1 MVLIDLPL
9 PLRETLEDFV
19 TARGPE
25 PPAATG
31 LPTPSRVWSSFA
43 FLVRGGGGCCRSITS
58 GGKVSFSSGSGS
70 SSCSSSVLCMM
81 TEETR
86 LGPALLE

>member
-43 FLVRGGGGCCRSITS
+43 FLVR
-58 GGKVSFSSGSGS
+58 
-70 SSCSSSVLCMM
+70 
-81 TEETR
+81 
-86 LGPALLE
+86 